1 MVQKEMEIEIT
12 TRMGTMRAAT
22 TAMVPTRIQASISGE
37 ADQDLVTRM
46 FLAMAWVRPVS
57 STA

>member
-1 MVQKEMEIEIT
+1 MEIEIT

>member
-22 TAMVPTRIQASISGE
+22 TAMVPTRIQA
-37 ADQDLVTRM
+37 RM
-46 FLAMAWVRPVS
+46 VATMPRGLFRGIPEHPGV
-57 STA
+57 